1 VSEILPIPHCQLDPD
16 SSLKPGGVMN
26 NQKARSVFP
35 VALLVVIILLFILSC
50 SLCPVTHAQSTA
62 LLNGTVSDASGA
74 AVPSAKVVLRNAAT
88 SEEWNTQTNSAG
100 LYVFPSLPPGN
111 YQITVTQAGFQTLV
125 ITDLRLD
132 VATSVTKD
140 LQLTV
145 GSVSQQVQVTTEA
158 PLIETSTTGVG
169 QVINS
174 KTVQE
179 IPLNGRHF
187 VDLNLLTPG
196 TVTPPANGFLT
207 APLRGQGS
215 FAINTAGQRED
226 TTNWLVNGINLND
239 PVQNQVTFQP
249 PIDTLEEFKVDN
261 STFPAQY
268 GRNAGAI
275 VNIATRSGTNEYHG
289 EAFEFFRN
297 NALDARNY
305 FNALPSPQAPFKH
318 NEFGGDFGGP
328 IKKNK
333 IFFFV
338 AYEGI
343 RQHQGL
349 TLGAIVPSQ
358 NQISTV
364 TSPAVLSLLK
374 LVPAAN
380 TPGTDTTG
388 IPANFNG
395 FSGAALANVSLNQGS
410 GDLDIEL
417 RQNDRLHFYYVMQKD
432 LRQEPTQGGAAPAN
446 IPGFGDT
453 RDGFRQLMTIS
464 EDHVF
469 SPSLANTVRL
479 GYNRIHLIFTPTAL
493 NPADFDIT
501 LPPGAPVGVGIPN
514 INVSG
519 DMNFGGPTAEPQ
531 GRGDTTVVLNDTLS
545 WLKDRHSMAFGGEIR
560 RAYNNNI
567 AENVGSFTYPT
578 MTDFL
583 ADESS
588 AFTVLLGAGNDR
600 ILQPS
605 YGVFAQDSF
614 KWRPNFT
621 INFGLRYE
629 WDSTPSAA
637 DARFTNFDLPTGTLI
652 PAAHPFHTNNKNF
665 EPRIGFAWDPFKNG
679 KTSIRA
685 AYAILSQD
693 PTTNIVSPLSGNP
706 PFAIPVSVSSA
717 TNAITLENPS
727 ASITGLSL
735 GPSALDPNFDNMY
748 AQDWNLTVE
757 RELTSSLGLE
767 VAYVGLKATHLQM
780 TGNFNQPFVTDGF
793 YDATRPYTTLPL
805 SSAVLPAQ
813 CAPPNPPCAIGNIT
827 RIFSPGNSNYN
838 ALWVTLNKHLSH
850 GFEFLAAY
858 TYSHS
863 LDYSSVSSGDA
874 VPVQNVYNP
883 RGDYASSEFDVRN
896 RIVVSGFYQLPFKG
910 NRFVAGWQ
918 LGVVSMAQSGNPIT
932 PLLIIGPAPG
942 SSLTVRPDQ
951 LRAVSGTGNP
961 SQFYSNTLLCEP
973 FAAPFTG
980 GAPAIP
986 DCADVTNP
994 TYAVPCTFS
1003 PTPSNTTPGTP
1014 GNKIY
1019 PIIPG
1024 SCHPGSAGRDSLPG
1038 PDFVNTDFSIVK
1050 NTKITERLN
1059 LQFRTEMF
1067 DIFNHPN
1074 FGNPTNTVTS
1084 AAFGKILNT
1093 RFPVGDFGSAR
1104 QIQFALKLLF

>member
-1 VSEILPIPHCQLDPD
+1 
-16 SSLKPGGVMN
+16 MN
-26 NQKARSVFP
+26 VQKVRSIFP
-35 VALLVVIILLFILSC
+35 STLIALIILLFILSV
-50 SLCPVTHAQSTA
+50 SLCPVIDAQSTA

-74 AVPSAKVVLRNAAT
+74 AVPSAKVILRNTAT
-88 SEEWNTQTNSAG
+88 SEEWNTQTNGAG

-111 YQITVTQAGFQTLV
+111 YQITVTQAGFQTLIV
-125 ITDLRLD
+125 TDLRLD

-249 PIDTLEEFKVDN
+249 PLDTLEEFKVDN

-305 FNALPSPQAPFKH
+305 FNAVGTPQAPFKH
-318 NEFGGDFGGP
+318 NEFGGDVGGP

-333 IFFFV
+333 VFFFL

-358 NQISTV
+358 NQIATV

-374 LVPAAN
+374 LIPAAN
-380 TPGTDTTG
+380 NQGSDKTG

-410 GDLDIEL
+410 GDIDVQL
-417 RQNDRLHFYYVMQKD
+417 RQSDQLHFYYVMQKD
-432 LRQEPTQGGAAPAN
+432 LREEPTQGGAAAAN

-453 RDGFRQLMTIS
+453 RNGFRQLMTIG

-469 SPSLANTVRL
+469 SPSLANTIRL

-493 NPADFDIT
+493 NPADFDIG

-519 DMNFGGPTAEPQ
+519 DMDFGGPTAEPQ
-531 GRGDTTVVLNDTLS
+531 GRGDTTVVVNDTLS

-583 ADESS
+583 ADEAS

-629 WDSTPSAA
+629 WDSTPSEAL
-637 DARFTNFDLPTGTLI
+637 ARFTNFDLPTGTLI
-652 PAAHPFHTNNKNF
+652 PASHPFHTNNKNF
-665 EPRIGFAWDPFKNG
+665 EPRVGFAWDPFKNG

-706 PFAIPVSVSSA
+706 PFAVPVSVNSA

-727 ASITGLSL
+727 ASIVGLSL
-735 GPSALDPNFDNMY
+735 GPSAIDPNFDNMY

-757 RELTSSLGLE
+757 RELTPSLGLE

-780 TGNFNQPFVTDGF
+780 TGNFNQPFVRDGF
-793 YDATRPYTTLPL
+793 YIDTRPYTTLPL
-805 SSAVLPAQ
+805 TSAVLPAQ
-813 CAPPNPPCAIGNIT
+813 CAAPNPPCAVGNIT

-850 GFEFLAAY
+850 GFQFLAAY

-883 RGDYASSEFDVRN
+883 RGDYASSEFDTRN
-896 RIVVSGFYQLPFKG
+896 RIVVSGFYQLPFQG
-910 NRFVAGWQ
+910 NRLVAGWQ
-918 LGVVSMAQSGNPIT
+918 FGVVTMAQNGNPIT

-951 LRAVSGTGNP
+951 LRAVSATGRP
-961 SQFYSNTLLCEP
+961 AQFYSNTLLCQP

-980 GAPAIP
+980 EAPAIP

-1003 PTPSNTTPGTP
+1003 ATPENPTPGAP
-1014 GNKIY
+1014 GNNVY
-1019 PIIPG
+1019 PIVPG

-1038 PDFVNTDFSIVK
+1038 PAFVNTDFSIVK
-1050 NTKITERLN
+1050 NTKITERFN

-1067 DIFNHPN
+1067 DVFNHPN
-1074 FGNPTNTVTS
+1074 FGDPVNTVTS
-1084 AAFGKILNT
+1084 SAFGKILST